1 MSAPWAAHGGL
12 ISHYDSLV
20 CSGSLQEDDQQ
31 RAALLQ
37 LEQLNRVMTDY
48 TNIPILLPQPKDCL
62 HSQPTSELK
71 NNTSKVN
78 LAVLKKRCQMKK
90 KTEMLTTHKRYGF
103 ICAKRSSAICECLQ
117 WRKKLSSPN
126 FSQTPALALCHCLIC
141 CGTVVCRSKQLQPVC
156 VCGGGE
162 WEEDQTKHLLDHSTA
177 PYWVRK
183 PHLSLASVM
192 RGRHCLGKRFPA
204 PLSIWGNKHK
214 TCTAMCS
221 CVGYLGQKGKTI
233 N

>member
-20 CSGSLQEDDQQ
+20 CSGSLREDDQQ

-48 TNIPILLPQPKDCL
+48 TNIPILVAQPKDCL

-78 LAVLKKRCQMKK
+78 LCSPQEKMSNEKEDRDVDNTQEVCFYMCQ
-90 KTEMLTTHKRYGF
+90 TEQCNLWMFTVK
-103 ICAKRSSAICECLQ
+103 
-117 WRKKLSSPN
+117 KKLSSPT
-126 FSQTPALALCHCLIC
+126 FSQIPALALCHCLIC

-162 WEEDQTKHLLDHSTA
+162 WEERPDQALAGSQHGPLLSQDT
-177 PYWVRK
+177 PPIPR
-183 PHLSLASVM
+183 LSNEGS
-192 RGRHCLGKRFPA
+192 
-204 PLSIWGNKHK
+204 PLS
-214 TCTAMCS
+214 
-221 CVGYLGQKGKTI
+221 GKEIPSSTF
-233 N
+233 NMGK

>member
-48 TNIPILLPQPKDCL
+48 TNIRILLPQPKDCL

-71 NNTSKVN
+71 NSTSKANFCSPQEKMSNEKEDGDVDN
-78 LAVLKKRCQMKK
+78 TQEVWVYMC
-90 KTEMLTTHKRYGF
+90 KTEQCNLWMFTVK
-103 ICAKRSSAICECLQ
+103 
-117 WRKKLSSPN
+117 KKLSSPT

-156 VCGGGE
+156 VCGVESGRK
-162 WEEDQTKHLLDHSTA
+162 DQTKHLLDNSTA
-177 PYWVRK
+177 PYWVRT

-204 PLSIWGNKHK
+204 PLLIWGNKYKHVQR
-214 TCTAMCS
+214 CAL
-221 CVGYLGQKGKTI
+221 VLI
-233 N
+233 I